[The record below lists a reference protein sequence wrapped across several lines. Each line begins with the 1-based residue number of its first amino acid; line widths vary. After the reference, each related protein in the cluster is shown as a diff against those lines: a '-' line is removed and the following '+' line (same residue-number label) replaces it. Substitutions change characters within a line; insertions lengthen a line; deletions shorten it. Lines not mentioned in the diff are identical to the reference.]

1 LNGQSLPTLGD
12 LLAVCCFAEVARA
25 CKVPRA
31 RIWRLRHGALLTDET
46 LIEPLARA
54 LHRDPEFIREVA
66 EADRRRRAG
75 AAS

>member
-1 LNGQSLPTLGD
+1 MNEASLPTLGD
-12 LLAVCCFAEVARA
+12 LLAICCFAEVARA

-54 LHRDPEFIREVA
+54 LHRDPQFIREVI
-66 EADRRRRAG
+66 EADRQRKG
-75 AAS
+75 VAS